1 VNHGRKTEL
10 GPKWRLAW
18 ALRSG
23 NNSCLAF
30 KDTFVNKPFRSWLV
44 VGVVLA
50 GSLAP
55 VKSRVIA
62 DDVPLYGYSADSSRT
77 ERQWE
82 EKMRAL
88 PDPNNLRAYMKRLTA
103 RPHNVGSPYD
113 KDNAEWILAK
123 FKEFGLDAQIET
135 FSVLF
140 PTPKERLL
148 ELVEGGP
155 HFTAKLQE
163 PPVPDDPTS
172 NQTAEQLPTYNAYS
186 IDGDVTAPLVYV
198 NYGVP
203 EDYEVLERRGI
214 SVKGAIVIA
223 RYGHSWRGIKPLV
236 GAEHGAVGCI
246 IYSDP
251 RDDGYSG
258 GAVFPKGPWRPPEG
272 VQRGSVQD
280 SAIFMGDPLTPGV
293 GATADAK
300 RVPLKDAQTLTKIP
314 VLPISYADAQPLL
327 AAIGGPVAPHEW
339 RGGLPITYRIGPG
352 PAKVHLKVFSN
363 WDQKS
368 LYDVIGK
375 IQGSTYPDEWVIR
388 GNHHDAWVN
397 GAEDPISGM
406 VTVLEEAR
414 SMGELVKQG
423 WKPKRTIV
431 YCAWDGEEP
440 GLLGSTEWVETHVD
454 ELKKHAVMYVNSD
467 SNSRGFLDLEGSH
480 TLEHFINGVAR
491 DVQDPET
498 KLSVWKREQLKEIA
512 DASTDEERR
521 ELRDREDMRLDMLG
535 GGSDHAPF
543 INFAGIASLGIG
555 FSGED
560 HGGIYH
566 SIYDDFYWY
575 THFSDYDFVYGRAL
589 AQTGGTAIMR
599 MADADLLPFQF
610 ADFAD
615 DVKMYV
621 REVEK
626 FAGQQRDEIQER
638 NLKISEGVYSETAD
652 PRETWVTP
660 KKEEIPPHLNFAPLD
675 NAVENLTRSSA
686 EYQKAL
692 ERLSANGWAALASAS
707 MQEVNV
713 LLIQSERKLTTSEGL
728 PGRFWY
734 KHQLYAPGAYT
745 GYAAKAIPAVR
756 ENLEQ
761 KKWKEA
767 EQAAARVAEV
777 LENESALINSAT
789 AKLSAMA
796 K

>member
-1 VNHGRKTEL
+1 VK
-10 GPKWRLAW
+10 
-18 ALRSG
+18 
-23 NNSCLAF
+23 NSSRMILTAC
-30 KDTFVNKPFRSWLV
+30 
-44 VGVVLA
+44 VVLA
-50 GSLAP
+50 LATLVP
-55 VKSRVIA
+55 VKSSVTA
-62 DDVPLYGYSADSSRT
+62 DDLPLYGYSAASSAT

-82 EKMRAL
+82 EKMRAI
-88 PDPNNLRAYMKRLTA
+88 PDPKNLRAYMERLTA

-113 KDNAEWILAK
+113 KDNAEWLLGK
-123 FKEFGLDAQIET
+123 FKEFGLDAHIET
-135 FSVLF
+135 FTVLY
-140 PTPKERLL
+140 PTPKERLV
-148 ELVEGGP
+148 ELVDGGP

-163 PPVPDDPTS
+163 PPVPEDPTS
-172 NQTAEQLPTYNAYS
+172 GQTAEQVPTYNAYS

-203 EDYEVLERRGI
+203 EDYEVLEHRGV

-223 RYGHSWRGIKPLV
+223 RYGRSWRGIKPLV

-258 GAVFPKGPWRPPEG
+258 GETFPKGPWRPKDG

-280 SAIFMGDPLTPGV
+280 SAVFMGDPLTPGI

-300 RVPLKDAQTLTKIP
+300 RVPLKDAQSLTKIP

-327 AAIGGPVAPHEW
+327 AAIGGPVAPRDW

-352 PAKVHLKVFSN
+352 PGKVHLKVFAN
-363 WDQKS
+363 WDMKP
-368 LYDVIGK
+368 LYDVIAK
-375 IQGSTYPDEWVIR
+375 IPGSTYPDEWVLR

-414 SMGELVKQG
+414 SMGELLKQG
-423 WKPKRTIV
+423 WKPKRTII

-454 ELKKHAVMYVNSD
+454 ELRQHAIMYVNSD
-467 SNSRGFLDLEGSH
+467 SNSRGYLQMEGSH
-480 TLEHFINGVAR
+480 TLEHFMNDVAR
-491 DVQDPET
+491 DIPDPET
-498 KLSVWKREQLKEIA
+498 KLSVWKRAQLRGIA
-512 DASTDEERR
+512 DASTAEERR
-521 ELRDREDMRLDMLG
+521 ELLERHDMRLDMLG

-543 INFAGIASLGIG
+543 INFAGIASIGIG
-555 FSGED
+555 YAGED

-589 AQTGGTAIMR
+589 SQTGGTAIMR

-610 ADFAD
+610 ADLAD

-626 FAGQQRDEIQER
+626 FAAQQRDEIQER
-638 NLKISEGVYSETAD
+638 NQKIQEGLFEATAD
-652 PRETWVTP
+652 PRETWVAP
-660 KKEEIPPHLNFAPLD
+660 KKEDMPPHLNFAPLD
-675 NAVENLTRSSA
+675 NAVENLVRSSA
-686 EYQKAL
+686 EYQKVL
-692 ERLSANGWAALASAS
+692 EKAGANGGAVLASAS
-707 MQEVNV
+707 LQEING
-713 LLIQSERKLTTSEGL
+713 LLIQSERKLTTPEGL

-767 EQAAARVAEV
+767 EQAAASVAQV
-777 LENESALINSAT
+777 LENESLLINAAT
-789 AKLSAMA
+789 AKLSAVA